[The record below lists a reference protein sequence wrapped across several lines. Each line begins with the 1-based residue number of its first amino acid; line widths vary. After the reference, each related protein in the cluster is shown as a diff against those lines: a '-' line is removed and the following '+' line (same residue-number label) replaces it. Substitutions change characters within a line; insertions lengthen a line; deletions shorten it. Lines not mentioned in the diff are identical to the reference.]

1 MHHSRTSPLAIDEWL
16 NSTVEYHS
24 YTESNQYS
32 EYGFKILTEHIYEYK
47 SPPKMPPSA
56 YTKPWELNTNTNT
69 TISTQNRLSSIQ
81 RSTMADAGPISWIR
95 TTDVHEKVIFW
106 KCIQYQGEAKYCGN
120 YNSIK
125 LKQCPKCQSRRD
137 AGDEAVNKMGA
148 IIGVLEYVENKTG
161 VEHWRYDS
169 EKI

>member
-1 MHHSRTSPLAIDEWL
+1 
-16 NSTVEYHS
+16 
-24 YTESNQYS
+24 
-32 EYGFKILTEHIYEYK
+32 
-47 SPPKMPPSA
+47 
-56 YTKPWELNTNTNT
+56 
-69 TISTQNRLSSIQ
+69 
-81 RSTMADAGPISWIR
+81 MADSRPISWVR

-106 KCIQYQGEAKYCGN
+106 KCMQYQGEAKYCGN